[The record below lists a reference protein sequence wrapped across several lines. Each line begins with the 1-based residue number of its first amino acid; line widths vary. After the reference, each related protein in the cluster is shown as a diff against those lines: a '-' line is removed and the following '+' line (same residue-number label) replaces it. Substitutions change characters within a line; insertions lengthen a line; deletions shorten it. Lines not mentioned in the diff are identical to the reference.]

1 MLDEDTSIRPRGTRE
16 SGVDVRI
23 AVIGGTGLAGG
34 HVVDSL
40 GRSGHE
46 AVVIARSRGVDLATG
61 EGLDEALAG
70 AEAVI
75 DVSNAPAPEDLG
87 TMTERLLA
95 AEEGASVAHHVLLSI
110 VGVHRVGGNPHY
122 AGKRRQ
128 EELVQAGRVPWTIVH
143 ATPFHEFAIQ
153 IVGSTL
159 RDGTATVPPLLLQ
172 PVAAADVG
180 DALAEVAAGEPRHGT
195 LELAGPETQDLVDM
209 ARRAMAARG
218 TPLKIVASWRDGPFT
233 TEMAGEVMLPGSR
246 ARLAPTTFEEWLE
259 KAF

>member
-1 MLDEDTSIRPRGTRE
+1 MASEKVGY
-16 SGVDVRI
+16 DVRI
-23 AVIGGTGLAGG
+23 AVIGGTGLVGG
-34 HVVDSL
+34 HVVSSVE
-40 GRSGHE
+40 RSGHE
-46 AVVIARSRGVDLATG
+46 AVVVARSRGVDLATG
-61 EGLDEALAG
+61 EGLDGALAG

-95 AEEGASVAHHVLLSI
+95 AEERAGVAHHVLLSI

-128 EELVQAGRVPWTIVH
+128 EELVQAGPVPWTIVH
-143 ATPFHEFAIQ
+143 ATQFHEFAVQ
-153 IVGSTL
+153 IVGWTL

-209 ARRAMAARG
+209 VRRAMAARG
-218 TPLKIVASWRDGPFT
+218 TPVRIVASWRDGPFT
-233 TEMAGEVMLPGSR
+233 TEMAGEVLLPGTR
-246 ARLAPTTFEEWLE
+246 ARLARTTFDEWL
-259 KAF
+259 ARSF